1 MKFLNIDSPLMRF
14 LSRMGDLMLLN
25 LLTAILCIPII
36 TAGAAITALHYV
48 SLKMVRG
55 EEGYI
60 FKDYMKS
67 FKQNFKQATAIWAIG
82 IVIILIFVGDYFILL
97 NAQNAPQGLG
107 TIILAVSIIVF
118 VVTRYVFPVLSHF
131 ENTVPKTIKNGVFM
145 SMLAAPKALCMAVLE
160 IAPIVLLYFSVRLVP
175 VVLLFGIALPA
186 YLGAMLYN
194 ATFKKFEPE
203 DKEEPVS
210 DMDFHVVV
218 DEEETDGEG
227 LPEEDK

>member
-25 LLTAILCIPII
+25 ILTAILCLPII

-60 FKDYMKS
+60 FKDYMRS

-82 IVIILIFVGDYFILL
+82 LVIILIFVGDYYILL
-97 NAQNAPQGLG
+97 NAENVPQGLG
-107 TIILAVSIIVF
+107 MIILAVSIIVF
-118 VVTRYVFPVLSHF
+118 VVSRYIFPVLSHF
-131 ENTVPKTIKNGVFM
+131 ENTVLRTIKNGVFM
-145 SMLAAPKALCMAVLE
+145 SLMAVPKAFCMAILE
-160 IAPIVLLYFSVRLVP
+160 ITPIVLLYFTVRVMPL
-175 VVLLFGIALPA
+175 VLLFGISLPA

-194 ATFKKFEPE
+194 TTFKKFEPE
-203 DKEEPVS
+203 DDNKPTSDEE
-210 DMDFHVVV
+210 FHVIM
-218 DEEETDGEG
+218 
-227 LPEEDK
+227 EEDPEDENNAEG